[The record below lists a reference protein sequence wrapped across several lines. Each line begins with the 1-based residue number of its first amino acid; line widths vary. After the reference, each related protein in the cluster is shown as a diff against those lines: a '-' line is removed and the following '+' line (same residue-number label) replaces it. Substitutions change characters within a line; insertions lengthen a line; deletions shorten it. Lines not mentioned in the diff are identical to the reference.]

1 MVETYLTFALTRA
14 DQAANPYFYVPFSV
28 PAGVTRIDVAL
39 SCDRSDD
46 CVVDLGIL
54 DPQATDFPSSGGF
67 RGWSGSARDAFF
79 VATDDATPGYLPGP
93 IRAGDWRVILGLH
106 RIPAAGATIA
116 LTIGLDTAE
125 RALADL
131 AKSRAAVRHG
141 AGWYK
146 GDLHCHT
153 FHSDARGAPEV
164 LQAAATQAGLD
175 FLAVTDHNTISQ
187 QRYFGPRSSPDLV
200 FIPAMEITTSSG
212 HANVF
217 GLEDWIDFRIARPED
232 AHVLADRVHCK
243 GGLLSINH
251 DKPPMGWDHDVPDID
266 CMEAWQSHWLAGNWI
281 ALDRYESR
289 LRAGRRIALIGGS
302 DFHQPARLLPDGPLT
317 LARPTTKL
325 WLDELSEQAVLAALK
340 AGRGYVTE
348 APDGPHLS
356 FTANGKP
363 MGASLGAGPIEVDAE
378 IDGAAGDRLV
388 WIDARGPLSEAIIP
402 DQSWRPTFVFDDVCT
417 FLRAEIVADAGR
429 DRLIEELKS
438 ALAGRPAPWMTGNA
452 DIDSQPLRRALSN
465 PVYCA

>member
-1 MVETYLTFALTRA
+1 MVETRLTFALTRA
-14 DQAANPYFYVPFSV
+14 DQAANPYFYAPFAV

-39 SCDRSDD
+39 SYDRSDD

-54 DPQATDFPSSGGF
+54 DPQATDFPSSSGF
-67 RGWSGSARDAFF
+67 RGWSGGARNAFF

-93 IRAGDWRVILGLH
+93 VPAGDWRIVLGLY
-106 RIPAAGATIA
+106 RIPAHGATIA
-116 LTIGLDTAE
+116 LTIKLDTAE
-125 RALADL
+125 RTVAGMPA
-131 AKSRAAVRHG
+131 SRMTVRRG

-164 LQAAATQAGLD
+164 LHAAASQAGLD

-187 QRYFGPRSSPDLV
+187 QRYFGPRSSPDLI

-217 GLEDWIDFRIARPED
+217 GLEDWIDFRITQPAD
-232 AHVLADRVHCK
+232 VHDLAEQVHGK

-251 DKPPMGWDHDVPDID
+251 DKPPMGWEHEVPDID

-289 LRAGRRIALIGGS
+289 LRAGRRIALVGGS
-302 DFHQPARLLPDGPLT
+302 DFHQPARLLPEGPLT

-325 WLDELSEQAVLAALK
+325 WLDELSEPAVLAALK
-340 AGRGYVTE
+340 AGRAYVTE

-356 FTANGKP
+356 FTANGEP
-363 MGASLGAGPIEVDAE
+363 MGSALGAGPVEIDAE

-388 WIDARGPLSEAIIP
+388 WIDARGPLAETVIP
-402 DQSWRPTFVFDDVCT
+402 DESWRPTFAFDDVRT
-417 FLRAEIVADAGR
+417 FLRAEIVAAASR
-429 DRLIEELKS
+429 DRLMDELRT
-438 ALAGRPAPWMTGNA
+438 ALNGKPAPWITNDT
-452 DIDSQPLRRALSN
+452 DIDAQPLRRALSN